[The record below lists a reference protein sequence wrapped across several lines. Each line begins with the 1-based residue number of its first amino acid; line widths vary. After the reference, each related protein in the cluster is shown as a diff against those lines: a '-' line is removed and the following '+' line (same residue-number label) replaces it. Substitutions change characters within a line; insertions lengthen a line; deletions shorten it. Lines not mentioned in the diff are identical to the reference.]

1 MTTPAKTIAILCI
14 TTYPAGVARNSFI
27 DVTVLPISATAAAA
41 AAAVFALAAALLA
54 AAGFAAAVATSSGG
68 SRLGWSRFFSKER
81 EHGANDG

>member
-27 DVTVLPISATAAAA
+27 DVTVLPISATAAA